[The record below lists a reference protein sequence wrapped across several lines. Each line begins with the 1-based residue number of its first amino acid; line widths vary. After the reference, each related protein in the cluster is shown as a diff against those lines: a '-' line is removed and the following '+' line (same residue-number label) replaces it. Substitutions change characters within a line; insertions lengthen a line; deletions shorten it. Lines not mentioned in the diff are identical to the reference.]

1 MTTVHCRRSVLAG
14 VAVLAM
20 VAAIGDASA
29 GQANGVPVERAATSA
44 VPAHDATGRAPAKL
58 GAVTALGAGESHS
71 LALRSDG
78 TVVAWGG
85 NYAGQLG
92 DGTTVDRTTPVRVC
106 AVGQGAPCTRFLTGV
121 IAIAAGSNHNLAL
134 LRDHTVVA
142 WGENW
147 GILVTAPATTTPLRY
162 GCARWGRSP
171 PARSS

>member
-1 MTTVHCRRSVLAG
+1 
-14 VAVLAM
+14 M

-29 GQANGVPVERAATSA
+29 GHASGVPVERAVTSA

-92 DGTTVDRTTPVRVC
+92 EGTTVDRTTPVRVC
-106 AVGQGAPCTRFLTGV
+106 AV
-121 IAIAAGSNHNLAL
+121 
-134 LRDHTVVA
+134 
-142 WGENW
+142 
-147 GILVTAPATTTPLRY
+147 
-162 GCARWGRSP
+162 
-171 PARSS
+171 